1 MTRIELI
8 RSAVDILS
16 LDHQFDGIEFI
27 AVLNWKEIPKAYK
40 LDKTIILNTHR
51 VNVHKLDTKV
61 VADIVG
67 VGLFQIS

>member
-40 LDKTIILNTHR
+40 IDKTIILNTNR
-51 VNVHKLDTKV
+51 VNVYKLDTKMV
-61 VADIVG
+61 VEIVG
-67 VGLFQIS
+67 LGLFQIS

>member
-67 VGLFQIS
+67 IGLFQIS